1 MDGLL
6 WEIGREKHNHHVLGP
21 SSERQEFKKVQVHCF
36 WSRGIRT
43 FLAWIPCCMWQLDIA
58 PAMDKWRLPMAKW
71 LGWHISPCT
80 RSVLILH
87 LKAFFQLQSYHEKTN
102 SAHTFTNSLIPIPLP
117 QHQHTFLSETETDQ
131 DCPGLRQVE
140 MNKMKSASFCS
151 FRPDEDQDNPGR
163 NIVSDKKVCW
173 CWGRGIGI
181 IMTTQQERTCSHIV
195 CSYKVEIRYNETC
208 FIWSIT
214 TYFVCERIKKNG

>member
-21 SSERQEFKKVQVHCF
+21 SSERREFKKVQVHCF

-43 FLAWIPCCMWQLDIA
+43 FLAWFPRCMWQLDIA
-58 PAMDKWRLPMAKW
+58 PAMDRWRLPKW
-71 LGWHISPCT
+71 LGWHFSPCT

-87 LKAFFQLQSYHEKTN
+87 LKAFFQLQSYREKTN
-102 SAHTFTNSLIPIPLP
+102 SAHRLTNSLIPIPLP
-117 QHQHTFLSETETDQ
+117 QHQHTFLSETTFR
-131 DCPGLRQVE
+131 PGLPSGHHQVE
-140 MNKMKSASFCS
+140 MNKMKSDSFCS
-151 FRPDEDQDNPGR
+151 FRPDEDQGNPGW
-163 NIVSDKKVCW
+163 NVVSDKKCAGAEGEELVLSW
-173 CWGRGIGI
+173 LA
-181 IMTTQQERTCSHIV
+181 TQQERTCSQLV

-208 FIWSIT
+208 FIWNIT